1 MSEVQNDLKQNI
13 SAGTAAWTQTEGS
26 VALKLDKNSGLFY
39 VTKRVFDIVV
49 SASIL
54 FFICPLILLSGL
66 AVKLTSPGPIFYR
79 AKRAGLGG
87 KSFEMLKLRT
97 MVVGRDAV
105 DRRVTEAQDDR
116 ITPVGKWLRKLKLD
130 ELPQFWN
137 VLVGDMSIVGPRP
150 EDWDIV
156 QRYYT
161 PEQWETLKVRPGIA
175 SLAEVRWY
183 PDLTYHDPPP
193 PGVPIQE
200 WYIQRHMPA
209 QLAESL
215 RYVEQQSL
223 GLDLK
228 IILQTAFC
236 ILVYSWLPPEKQP
249 LPEQQQGAL

>member
-1 MSEVQNDLKQNI
+1 MSEIQNSLKQNI
-13 SAGTAAWTQTEGS
+13 SAGTAALTRTEDSIG
-26 VALKLDKNSGLFY
+26 LKIDKSRGLFY
-39 VTKRVFDIVV
+39 IAKRLFDIIV
-49 SASIL
+49 SLSVLCLI
-54 FFICPLILLSGL
+54 FPLILLSGL
-66 AVKLTSPGPIFYR
+66 AIKLTSSGPIFYR

-87 KSFEMLKLRT
+87 KSFEMFKLRT

-105 DRRVTEAQDDR
+105 DRRVTEAHDDR
-116 ITPVGKWLRKLKLD
+116 ITRVGKWLRKLKLD

-156 QRYYT
+156 QHYYT

-223 GLDLK
+223 WLDLK
-228 IILQTAFC
+228 IIFHTAFC

-249 LPEQQQGAL
+249 LPEQQQEAL